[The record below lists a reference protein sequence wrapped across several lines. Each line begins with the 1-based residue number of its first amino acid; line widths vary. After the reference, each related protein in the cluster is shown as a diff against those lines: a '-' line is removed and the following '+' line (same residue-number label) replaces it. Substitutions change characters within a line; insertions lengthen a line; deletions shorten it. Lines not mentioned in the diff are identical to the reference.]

1 MSSPK
6 SRSGL
11 TLLEVLI
18 TIFVMGIGMLSVLTL
33 FPLAARKIGMSIDM
47 DRASQMA
54 ANASALAE
62 IRGIRNTVNNYFN
75 SLTPSALPSE
85 IVIFDEPGFEGGAY
99 TMAGRTPTLFSTN
112 LSKAPFKAQLPLFN
126 RNLAVS
132 QDEYPFTDS
141 GDPESGAR
149 RSERYSSAHLFRRQR
164 LDDPKSLDSMIL
176 VFAGRPVD
184 FGNRFDFPI
193 NITAGGTAWNS
204 DTITIT
210 DPATYTGGDQLQPDR
225 RIARG
230 SWFMDLSNK
239 RWKRFYKVVSSD
251 SSTAGSLTLTLDRL
265 IEDDDAIQGTSDD
278 ATTSSMTK
286 IIWIDYMVDWF
297 DRGSAP

>member
-1 MSSPK
+1 
-6 SRSGL
+6 
-11 TLLEVLI
+11 
-18 TIFVMGIGMLSVLTL
+18 
-33 FPLAARKIGMSIDM
+33 
-47 DRASQMA
+47 
-54 ANASALAE
+54 
-62 IRGIRNTVNNYFN
+62 
-75 SLTPSALPSE
+75 
-85 IVIFDEPGFEGGAY
+85 VIFDEPGFQGGAY
-99 TMAGRTPTLFSTN
+99 TSPGRTPTVFNTN
-112 LSKAPFKAQLPLFN
+112 LANAPYSTPFN

-149 RSERYSSAHLFRRQR
+149 RNERYSSAHLFRRQR

-184 FGNRFDFPI
+184 FGNRFDFSI
-193 NITAGGTAWNS
+193 TITAGGTAWNS

-210 DPATYTGGDQLQPDR
+210 DPATYTAGDQLQPDR

-230 SWFMDLSNK
+230 SWLMDLSNK
-239 RWKRFYKVVSSD
+239 RWKRFYKVVSAD

-278 ATTSSMTK
+278 ASTSSMTK
-286 IIWIDYMVDWF
+286 MIWIDYMVDWF

>member
-1 MSSPK
+1 MIMSSQK

-62 IRGIRNTVNNYFN
+62 IRGIRNQVTNYLN
-75 SLTPSALPSE
+75 TLPPSPIPSD
-85 IVIFDEPGFEGGAY
+85 IVIFDEPGFQGGAY
-99 TMAGRTPTLFSTN
+99 TSPGRTPTVFNTN
-112 LSKAPFKAQLPLFN
+112 LANAPYSTPFN

-149 RSERYSSAHLFRRQR
+149 RNERYSSAHLFRRQR

-193 NITAGGTAWNS
+193 TITAGGTAWNS

-210 DPATYTGGDQLQPDR
+210 DPATYTAGDQLQPDR

-230 SWFMDLSNK
+230 SWLMDLSNK
-239 RWKRFYKVVSSD
+239 RWKRFYKVVSAD

-278 ATTSSMTK
+278 ASTSSMTK
-286 IIWIDYMVDWF
+286 MIWIDYMVDWF

>member
-1 MSSPK
+1 MIMSSPK

-62 IRGIRNTVNNYFN
+62 IRGIRNQVTNYLN
-75 SLTPSALPSE
+75 TLPPSPTPSD
-85 IVIFDEPGFEGGAY
+85 IVIFDEPGFQGGAY
-99 TMAGRTPTLFSTN
+99 TSPGRTPTVFNTN
-112 LSKAPFKAQLPLFN
+112 LANALYLTPFN

-149 RSERYSSAHLFRRQR
+149 RNERYSSAHLFRRQR

-193 NITAGGTAWNS
+193 TITAGGTAWNS

-210 DPATYTGGDQLQPDR
+210 DPATYTAGDQLQPDR

-230 SWFMDLSNK
+230 SWLMDLSNK
-239 RWKRFYKVVSSD
+239 RWKRFYKVVSAD

-278 ATTSSMTK
+278 ASTSSMTK
-286 IIWIDYMVDWF
+286 MIWIDYMVDWF